1 MNKVAHRIYLGTMTA
16 IVIAVTLYLIYYGNS
31 YYSTSIEERFYHV
44 NHKMLK
50 PSGPLGHGFG
60 IVGTIMMLVGVFG
73 YQARKYLK
81 SWARLGVLKHW
92 LEFHIFLC
100 VLGPILVLF
109 HTSFKFGG
117 LVSISFWSMMAVVF
131 SGVIGRF
138 IYLQIPRT
146 IQGREL
152 SLSEIH
158 ELKGN
163 LAEKIKL
170 EMDFE
175 GMDKILA
182 STSREK
188 REGNLMVQYIADW
201 KYKSKIRRQLIDSGI
216 RDKKLQGVMQLVSH
230 ELTITRRIERLQVML
245 KLFKYWHVIHLPFAI
260 VMLVIMV
267 IHVAVTLALGYR
279 WIF

>member
-175 GMDKILA
+175 DMDEILA

-216 RDKKLQGVMQLVSH
+216 RGKKLQGVMQLVSH

-267 IHVAVTLALGYR
+267 IHVVVTLALGYR

>member
-16 IVIAVTLYLIYYGNS
+16 IVIVVTLYLIYYGNS

-44 NHKMLK
+44 NHKILK

-60 IVGTIMMLVGVFG
+60 IVGTIIMLVGVFG

-163 LAEKIKL
+163 LTEKIKS

-175 GMDKILA
+175 GMDEIVA
-182 STSREK
+182 STSREM

-267 IHVAVTLALGYR
+267 IHVVVTLALGYR